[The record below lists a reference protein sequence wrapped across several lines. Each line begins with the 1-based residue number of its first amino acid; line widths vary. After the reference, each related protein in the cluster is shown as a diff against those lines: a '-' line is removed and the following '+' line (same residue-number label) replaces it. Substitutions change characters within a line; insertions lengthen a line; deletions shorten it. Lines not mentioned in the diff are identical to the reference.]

1 MAGVDIGLLIGIISS
16 VAGALAWYRSLARSQ
31 YARERE
37 LAHIL
42 KNQEQTGLVLH
53 DLVDQV
59 DELGDRLTKQ
69 EALIIT
75 AFARLKP

>member
-1 MAGVDIGLLIGIISS
+1 MAGVDVGLLVGLISS
-16 VAGALAWYRSLARSQ
+16 LAGALAWYRSLARSQ

-42 KNQEQTGLVLH
+42 KNQEQSNLVLR

-59 DELGDRLTKQ
+59 DELGDRLTKH
-69 EALIIT
+69 EALLISAIG
-75 AFARLKP
+75 RQV

>member
-1 MAGVDIGLLIGIISS
+1 MAGVDIGLAIGLISS
-16 VAGALAWYRSLARSQ
+16 LAGALAWYRSLARSQ

-42 KNQEQTGLVLH
+42 KNQEQAGLVLH
-53 DLVDQV
+53 DLVEQV
-59 DELGDRLTKQ
+59 DDIGDRMTKQ
-69 EALIIT
+69 EALIIS